1 MFDFSEYFKRGEAV
15 RNMIMNK
22 VAVIKVWSKLGRE

>member
-22 VAVIKVWSKLGRE
+22 VAEAWSKLGRE